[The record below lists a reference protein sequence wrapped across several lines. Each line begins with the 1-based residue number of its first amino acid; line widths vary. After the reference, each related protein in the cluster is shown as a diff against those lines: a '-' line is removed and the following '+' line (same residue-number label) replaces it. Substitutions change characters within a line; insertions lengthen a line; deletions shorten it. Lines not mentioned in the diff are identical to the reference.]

1 MSKQKKIPQRKCI
14 VCGNLYDKNDLL
26 RVVNNKEVGVVIDE
40 SGKLNGRGAYIC
52 KNKECLSSVRNS
64 NKLNR
69 AFKQKIDDKLYEE
82 LEAYVENWGEKMAD
96 KIRVYELAKEHD
108 MPAKEMVEL
117 LNKEFGLNIKSHMSN
132 VKGDD
137 LEIIKEYFKEEK
149 NQKEDKK
156 TTDKKDQKTKGN
168 NKTNKNNANKK
179 ENMKA
184 KVKNDKLDDL
194 DEYDDDESQIGSKV
208 KFNKSNKNKQS
219 KSKKSKYD
227 NDDNDFNFEKRN
239 KKNRKKKNKKSKGP
253 RANDKAGNVDEK
265 KNSKIEIPEII
276 NVGAFAE
283 KIGENANAV
292 IGKLIQLGVMAG
304 LNDPIEFEQ
313 AELIAIDFGKE
324 ITLEQEYS
332 AIEEQAVDLDYEDK
346 EEDLIARAPVV
357 SVMGHVDHG
366 KTSILDAIRN
376 THVTTGEAG
385 GITQHIGAYSVDLD
399 GRKITFLDTPGHE
412 AFTEM
417 RLRGAQSTDI
427 AILVVAADDGVM
439 PQTIEAINHA
449 KAADIPIVVAVN
461 KVDKEQ
467 SDPNRVKQELMEHGL
482 VSEDWGGD
490 TITVDVSA
498 KTGQG
503 IDDLLEMV
511 LLVAEMKELKAN
523 PNRDAVGLIIEAQLD
538 KARGPVATVLV
549 QKGTLHEYDYVLTGS
564 SSGRIRAMFDSKGQA
579 IKEAG
584 PSIPVQIL
592 GLSEV
597 AEAGDK
603 LFAVEDEKTARNY
616 AARAEEQKREERLM
630 SKGASLEDVS
640 SEANEGELKELNII
654 VKTDV
659 RGTVDAVSQSLIK
672 LSNDEVKVNVIAGA
686 VGGITESDV
695 LLAQASNAIII
706 GFNVRPTQGAMER
719 SKDNN
724 IEIRTYSV
732 IYEAI
737 EEVEKA
743 IKGMLDP
750 EFVEEVLGRAE
761 VRDTFKVPSVGT
773 IAGVMVTNGS
783 VPRRAKIRLLR
794 DNVVIF
800 DGDISSMKRFK
811 DDTKELANGYEG
823 GIGLNRFNDI
833 KVGDVMEAYE
843 IIEKERV

>member
-1 MSKQKKIPQRKCI
+1 MKKQKKIPQRKCI

-149 NQKEDKK
+149 NQKEEKK
-156 TTDKKDQKTKGN
+156 TSEKKDQKTKEN
-168 NKTNKNNANKK
+168 NKTNNKNANKK
-179 ENMKA
+179 ESMKA

-219 KSKKSKYD
+219 KSKKSNYD
-227 NDDNDFNFEKRN
+227 NDDNDINFEKRN

-253 RANDKAGNVDEK
+253 RANDKAGNVDDN

-346 EEDLIARAPVV
+346 EEDLIPRAPVV

-417 RLRGAQSTDI
+417 RMRGAQSTDI

-439 PQTIEAINHA
+439 PQTVEAINHA

-467 SDPNRVKQELMEHGL
+467 SDPNRVKQELMEYGL

-640 SEANEGELKELNII
+640 SEANDGELKELNII

-737 EEVEKA
+737 EDVESA

-773 IAGVMVTNGS
+773 IAGVMVTSGS

-811 DDTKELANGYEG
+811 DDAKELSNGYEG

>member
-1 MSKQKKIPQRKCI
+1 MSKHKKIPQRKCI

-52 KNKECLSSVRNS
+52 KNKDCLSSVRNS

-108 MPAKEMVEL
+108 MPAKKMVEL

-149 NQKEDKK
+149 NQKEEKK
-156 TTDKKDQKTKGN
+156 TSEKKDQKTKEN
-168 NKTNKNNANKK
+168 NKTNNKNANKK

-184 KVKNDKLDDL
+184 KVKNDKLRDL

-219 KSKKSKYD
+219 KSKKSNYD

-253 RANDKAGNVDEK
+253 RANDKAGNLDEK

-346 EEDLIARAPVV
+346 EEDLIPRAPVV

-417 RLRGAQSTDI
+417 RMRGAQSTDI

-439 PQTIEAINHA
+439 PQTVEAINHA

-773 IAGVMVTNGS
+773 IAGVMVTSGS

-811 DDTKELANGYEG
+811 DDAKELANGYEG

>member
-1 MSKQKKIPQRKCI
+1 
-14 VCGNLYDKNDLL
+14 
-26 RVVNNKEVGVVIDE
+26 
-40 SGKLNGRGAYIC
+40 
-52 KNKECLSSVRNS
+52 
-64 NKLNR
+64 
-69 AFKQKIDDKLYEE
+69 
-82 LEAYVENWGEKMAD
+82 MAD
-96 KIRVYELAKEHD
+96 KMRVYELAKKHN
-108 MPAKEMVEL
+108 MPAKEMVEF
-117 LNKEFGLNIKSHMSN
+117 LNDEFGLAIKSHMSN
-132 VKGDD
+132 VSGDD
-137 LEIIKEYFKEEK
+137 LILINEYFE
-149 NQKEDKK
+149 EDKK
-156 TTDKKDQKTKGN
+156 EKTDKKN
-168 NKTNKNNANKK
+168 NTEKNNQKKVEENSLDKKPNMSKHSQIRNNDIDDLYDDENVAKK
-179 ENMKA
+179 E
-184 KVKNDKLDDL
+184 
-194 DEYDDDESQIGSKV
+194 
-208 KFNKSNKNKQS
+208 KFSKSNKS
-219 KSKKSKYD
+219 KSQKKSDQAKSY
-227 NDDNDFNFEKRN
+227 NNEDFVANKT

-253 RANDKAGNVDEK
+253 KANNQATNTKEEA
-265 KNSKIEIPEII
+265 NSKIEIPEVI

-283 KIGENANAV
+283 KIGENPNVV

-304 LNDPIEFEQ
+304 LNDPIEFDQ

-332 AIEEQAVDLDYEDK
+332 AIEEQSLDLDYEDND
-346 EEDLIARAPVV
+346 EDLITRAPVV

-366 KTSILDAIRN
+366 KTSILDSIRD
-376 THVTTGEAG
+376 THVTRGEAG

-399 GRKITFLDTPGHE
+399 GRMITFLDTPGHE

-417 RLRGAQSTDI
+417 RMRGAQSTDI

-439 PQTIEAINHA
+439 PQTVEAINHA

-461 KVDKEQ
+461 KVDKETA
-467 SDPNRVKQELMEHGL
+467 DPNRVKQELMQYGL
-482 VSEDWGGD
+482 VAEDWGGD

-498 KTGQG
+498 KTGHN
-503 IDDLLEMV
+503 IDELLEMV

-523 PNRDAVGLIIEAQLD
+523 PNRAAVGLIIEAQLD

-549 QKGTLHEYDYVLTGS
+549 QKGTLHEGDNVLTGS
-564 SSGRIRAMFDSKGQA
+564 ASGRIRAMFNSKGEA

-592 GLSEV
+592 GLSDV

-603 LFAVEDEKTARNY
+603 LFAVEDEKTARAY
-616 AARAEEQKREERLM
+616 AEKAEEQKREERLM
-630 SKGASLEDVS
+630 AKGASLEDLS
-640 SEANEGELKELNII
+640 GEASEGELKDLNII

-672 LSNDEVKVNVIAGA
+672 LSNEEVKVSVVAGA

-719 SKDNN
+719 AKDNN

-737 EEVEKA
+737 EDVEKA

-761 VRDTFKVPSVGT
+761 VRDTFRVPSVGT

-783 VPRRAKIRLLR
+783 IPRSAKIRLLR
-794 DNVVIF
+794 DNIVIF
-800 DGDISSMKRFK
+800 DGDITSMKRFK
-811 DDTKELANGYEG
+811 DDAKELASGYEG

-833 KVGDVMEAYE
+833 KVGDEMEAYQ
-843 IIEKERV
+843 IVEKERE

>member
-1 MSKQKKIPQRKCI
+1 
-14 VCGNLYDKNDLL
+14 
-26 RVVNNKEVGVVIDE
+26 
-40 SGKLNGRGAYIC
+40 
-52 KNKECLSSVRNS
+52 
-64 NKLNR
+64 
-69 AFKQKIDDKLYEE
+69 
-82 LEAYVENWGEKMAD
+82 MAD
-96 KIRVYELAKEHD
+96 KIRVYELAKEQG
-108 MPAKEMVEL
+108 MPAKKMVEL
-117 LNKEFGLNIKSHMSN
+117 LNEEFGLGIKSHMSS
-132 VKGDD
+132 VSGDD
-137 LEIIKEYFKEEK
+137 LELIKEFFTESSNDDKK
-149 NQKEDKK
+149 TNQKEQKK
-156 TTDKKDQKTKGN
+156 EQSNKETQKEQKASMKKN
-168 NKTNKNNANKK
+168 NKVNYD
-179 ENMKA
+179 EM
-184 KVKNDKLDDL
+184 DD
-194 DEYDDDESQIGSKV
+194 YDDDESMHGSKQ
-208 KFNKSNKNKQS
+208 KIGKSNKVKNKA
-219 KSKKSKYD
+219 KSKKNFD
-227 NDDNDFNFEKRN
+227 NDDNEDFNPN
-239 KKNRKKKNKKSKGP
+239 KSNKNRKKKNRKSKSNK
-253 RANDKAGNVDEK
+253 ANNQPAKENNENG
-265 KNSKIEIPEII
+265 KIEIPE
-276 NVGAFAE
+276 VVTVSAFAE
-283 KIGENANAV
+283 KIGENSNAV

-304 LNDPIEFEQ
+304 LNDTIEFEQ
-313 AELIAIDFGKE
+313 AELIAMDFGKE
-324 ITLEQEYS
+324 ISLEQEFS
-332 AIEEQAVDLDYEDK
+332 AIEEQEIDLDYEDN
-346 EEDLIARAPVV
+346 EEDLITRAPVV

-366 KTSILDAIRN
+366 KTSILDAIKN
-376 THVTTGEAG
+376 TRVTSGEAG
-385 GITQHIGAYSVDLD
+385 GITQHIGAYSVDLN
-399 GRKITFLDTPGHE
+399 GRAITFLDTPGHE

-417 RLRGAQSTDI
+417 RMRGAQSTDI

-439 PQTIEAINHA
+439 PQTVEAINHA
-449 KAADIPIVVAVN
+449 KAAEIPIVVAVN

-467 SDPNRVKQELMEHGL
+467 SDPNRVKQELMEYGL

-503 IDDLLEMV
+503 IEELLEMV
-511 LLVAEMKELKAN
+511 LLVAEMRELKAN

-549 QKGTLHEYDYVLTGS
+549 QKGTLHEGDNVLTGS
-564 SSGRIRAMFDSKGQA
+564 ASGRIRAMFDSKGNA
-579 IKEAG
+579 IKQAG
-584 PSIPVQIL
+584 PSVPVQIL
-592 GLSEV
+592 GLSDV

-603 LFAVEDEKTARNY
+603 LFAVEDEKTARAY

-630 SKGASLEDVS
+630 AKGASLEDLS
-640 SEANEGELKELNII
+640 GEAAEGELKELNVI

-659 RGTVDAVSQSLIK
+659 RGTVDAVSQSLLK
-672 LSNDEVKVNVIAGA
+672 LSNEEVKVSVVAGA

-719 SKDNN
+719 AKDNN

-737 EEVEKA
+737 EDVENA

-773 IAGVMVTNGS
+773 IAGVMVTSGS

-811 DDTKELANGYEG
+811 DDAKELANGYEG

-843 IIEKERV
+843 VVEKERD

>member
-1 MSKQKKIPQRKCI
+1 
-14 VCGNLYDKNDLL
+14 
-26 RVVNNKEVGVVIDE
+26 
-40 SGKLNGRGAYIC
+40 
-52 KNKECLSSVRNS
+52 
-64 NKLNR
+64 
-69 AFKQKIDDKLYEE
+69 
-82 LEAYVENWGEKMAD
+82 MAD
-96 KIRVYELAKEHD
+96 KMRVYELAKKHN
-108 MPAKEMVEL
+108 MPAKEMVEF
-117 LNKEFGLNIKSHMSN
+117 LNDEFGLAIKSHMSN
-132 VKGDD
+132 VSGDD
-137 LEIIKEYFKEEK
+137 LILINEYFE
-149 NQKEDKK
+149 EDKK
-156 TTDKKDQKTKGN
+156 EKTDKKNNTK
-168 NKTNKNNANKK
+168 KNNQKKVEENSLDKKPNMSKHSQIRNNDIDDLYDDENVAKK
-179 ENMKA
+179 E
-184 KVKNDKLDDL
+184 
-194 DEYDDDESQIGSKV
+194 
-208 KFNKSNKNKQS
+208 KFSKSNKNKSQ
-219 KSKKSKYD
+219 KKSDQAKSY
-227 NDDNDFNFEKRN
+227 NNEDFVANKT

-253 RANDKAGNVDEK
+253 KANNQAANNKEEA
-265 KNSKIEIPEII
+265 NSKIEIPEVI

-283 KIGENANAV
+283 KIGENPNVV

-304 LNDPIEFEQ
+304 LNDPIEFDQ

-332 AIEEQAVDLDYEDK
+332 AIEEQSLDLDYEDND
-346 EEDLIARAPVV
+346 EDLITRAPVV

-366 KTSILDAIRN
+366 KTSILDSIRD
-376 THVTTGEAG
+376 THVTRGEAG

-399 GRKITFLDTPGHE
+399 GRMITFLDTPGHE

-417 RLRGAQSTDI
+417 RMRGAQSTDI

-439 PQTIEAINHA
+439 PQTVEAINHA

-461 KVDKEQ
+461 KVDKETA
-467 SDPNRVKQELMEHGL
+467 DPNRVKQELMQYGL
-482 VSEDWGGD
+482 VAEDWGGD

-498 KTGQG
+498 KTGQN
-503 IDDLLEMV
+503 IDELLEMV

-523 PNRDAVGLIIEAQLD
+523 PNRAAVGLIIEAQLD

-549 QKGTLHEYDYVLTGS
+549 QKGTLHEGDNVLTGS
-564 SSGRIRAMFDSKGQA
+564 ASGRIRAMFNSKGEA

-592 GLSEV
+592 GLSDV

-603 LFAVEDEKTARNY
+603 LFAVEDEKTARAY
-616 AARAEEQKREERLM
+616 AEKAEEQKREERLM
-630 SKGASLEDVS
+630 AKGASLEDLS
-640 SEANEGELKELNII
+640 GEASEGELKDLNII

-672 LSNDEVKVNVIAGA
+672 LSNEEVKVSVVAGA

-719 SKDNN
+719 AKDNN

-737 EEVEKA
+737 EDVEKA

-761 VRDTFKVPSVGT
+761 VRDTFRVPSVGT

-783 VPRRAKIRLLR
+783 IPRSTKIRLLR
-794 DNVVIF
+794 DNIVIF
-800 DGDISSMKRFK
+800 DGDITSMKRFK
-811 DDTKELANGYEG
+811 DDAKELASGYEG

-833 KVGDVMEAYE
+833 KVGDEMEAYQ
-843 IIEKERV
+843 IVEKERE

>member
-1 MSKQKKIPQRKCI
+1 
-14 VCGNLYDKNDLL
+14 
-26 RVVNNKEVGVVIDE
+26 
-40 SGKLNGRGAYIC
+40 
-52 KNKECLSSVRNS
+52 
-64 NKLNR
+64 
-69 AFKQKIDDKLYEE
+69 
-82 LEAYVENWGEKMAD
+82 MAD
-96 KIRVYELAKEHD
+96 KIRVYELAKEQG
-108 MPAKEMVEL
+108 MPAKKMVEL
-117 LNKEFGLNIKSHMSN
+117 LNEEFGLGIKSHMSS
-132 VKGDD
+132 VSGDD
-137 LEIIKEYFKEEK
+137 LELINEYFNESS
-149 NQKEDKK
+149 NEDKK
-156 TTDKKDQKTKGN
+156 EQTKE
-168 NKTNKNNANKK
+168 KTNKKTQK
-179 ENMKA
+179 EQKSNMK
-184 KVKNDKLDDL
+184 KNNNINYDQMDD
-194 DEYDDDESQIGSKV
+194 YDDDESMHGSKQ
-208 KFNKSNKNKQS
+208 KIGKSNKIKNQNKT
-219 KSKKSKYD
+219 KSKKNFD
-227 NDDNDFNFEKRN
+227 NDDNEDFNPN
-239 KKNRKKKNKKSKGP
+239 KPNKNRKKKNRKSKSNK
-253 RANDKAGNVDEK
+253 ANNQPAKESNENG
-265 KNSKIEIPEII
+265 KIEIPE
-276 NVGAFAE
+276 VVTVSAFAD
-283 KIGENANAV
+283 KIGENSNAV

-304 LNDPIEFEQ
+304 LNDTIEFEQ
-313 AELIAIDFGKE
+313 AELIAMDFGKE
-324 ITLEQEYS
+324 ITLEQEFS
-332 AIEEQAVDLDYEDK
+332 AIEEQEIDLDYEDN
-346 EEDLIARAPVV
+346 EEDLVTRAPVV

-366 KTSILDAIRN
+366 KTSILDAIKN
-376 THVTTGEAG
+376 TRVTSGEAG

-399 GRKITFLDTPGHE
+399 GRAITFLDTPGHE

-417 RLRGAQSTDI
+417 RMRGAQSTDI

-439 PQTIEAINHA
+439 PQTVEAINHA

-467 SDPNRVKQELMEHGL
+467 SDPNRVKQELMEYGL

-503 IDDLLEMV
+503 IEELLEMV
-511 LLVAEMKELKAN
+511 LLVAEMRELKAN

-549 QKGTLHEYDYVLTGS
+549 QKGTLHEGDNVLTGS
-564 SSGRIRAMFDSKGQA
+564 ASGRIRAMFDSKGNA

-584 PSIPVQIL
+584 PSVPVQIL
-592 GLSEV
+592 GLSDV

-603 LFAVEDEKTARNY
+603 LFAVEDEKIARAY
-616 AARAEEQKREERLM
+616 ASRAEEQKREERLM
-630 SKGASLEDVS
+630 AKGASLEDLS
-640 SEANEGELKELNII
+640 GEAAEGELKELNVI

-659 RGTVDAVSQSLIK
+659 KGTVDAVSQSLLK
-672 LSNDEVKVNVIAGA
+672 LSNEEVKVSVVAGA

-719 SKDNN
+719 AKDNG

-737 EEVEKA
+737 EDVESA

-773 IAGVMVTNGS
+773 IAGVMVTSGS
-783 VPRRAKIRLLR
+783 VPRRAKVRLLR

-811 DDTKELANGYEG
+811 DDAKELANGYEG

-833 KVGDVMEAYE
+833 KVGDIMEAYE
-843 IIEKERV
+843 VVEKERD

>member
-1 MSKQKKIPQRKCI
+1 
-14 VCGNLYDKNDLL
+14 
-26 RVVNNKEVGVVIDE
+26 
-40 SGKLNGRGAYIC
+40 
-52 KNKECLSSVRNS
+52 
-64 NKLNR
+64 
-69 AFKQKIDDKLYEE
+69 
-82 LEAYVENWGEKMAD
+82 MAD
-96 KIRVYELAKEHD
+96 KIRVYELAKEQG

-117 LNKEFGLNIKSHMSN
+117 LNNEFGLGIKSHMSN
-132 VKGDD
+132 VSGDD
-137 LEIIKEYFKEEK
+137 LELIKEYFKEDSNQEK
-149 NQKEDKK
+149 TEDSKEKPKEDRKKDRETKNNKKSNK
-156 TTDKKDQKTKGN
+156 TTDKKS
-168 NKTNKNNANKK
+168 
-179 ENMKA
+179 NMKNINTSN
-184 KVKNDKLDDL
+184 NDQYDEM
-194 DEYDDDESQIGSKV
+194 DEYDDDESMHGSKQ
-208 KFNKSNKNKQS
+208 KIGKSNKSKNQNKS
-219 KSKKSKYD
+219 KSKKNFD
-227 NDDNDFNFEKRN
+227 NDDNDDFELN
-239 KKNRKKKNKKSKGP
+239 KPNKNRKKKNRKSKS
-253 RANDKAGNVDEK
+253 NKASNQQAKENETSG
-265 KNSKIEIPEII
+265 KIEIPEVI

-283 KIGENANAV
+283 KIGENSNAV

-313 AELIAIDFGKE
+313 AELIAMDFGKE

-332 AIEEQAVDLDYEDK
+332 AIEEQAIDLDYEDN
-346 EEDLIARAPVV
+346 EEDLITRAPVV

-366 KTSILDAIRN
+366 KTSILDAIKN
-376 THVTTGEAG
+376 TRVTSGEAG

-399 GRKITFLDTPGHE
+399 GRPITFLDTPGHE

-417 RLRGAQSTDI
+417 RMRGAQSTDI

-439 PQTIEAINHA
+439 PQTVEAINHA
-449 KAADIPIVVAVN
+449 RAAEIPIVVAVN

-490 TITVDVSA
+490 TIKVDVSA

-503 IDDLLEMV
+503 IEDLLEMV
-511 LLVAEMKELKAN
+511 LLVAEMRELKAN

-549 QKGTLHEYDYVLTGS
+549 QKGTLHESDYVLTGS
-564 SSGRIRAMFDSKGQA
+564 ASGRIRAMFDSKGNS

-584 PSIPVQIL
+584 PSVPVQIL
-592 GLSEV
+592 GLSDV

-603 LFAVEDEKTARNY
+603 LFAVEDEKTARAY
-616 AARAEEQKREERLM
+616 AERAEEQKREERLM
-630 SKGASLEDVS
+630 AKGASLEDIS
-640 SEANEGELKELNII
+640 GDAAEGELKDLNII

-659 RGTVDAVSQSLIK
+659 KGTVDAMSQSLLK
-672 LSNDEVKVNVIAGA
+672 LSNEEVKVSVVAGA

-719 SKDNN
+719 AKDNG

-737 EEVEKA
+737 EDVEKA

-750 EFVEEVLGRAE
+750 EFVEEILGRAE
-761 VRDTFKVPSVGT
+761 VRDTFRVPSVGT
-773 IAGVMVTNGS
+773 IAGVMVTSGS

-811 DDTKELANGYEG
+811 DDAKELANGYEG

-843 IIEKERV
+843 VVEKERE

>member
-108 MPAKEMVEL
+108 MPAKKMVEL

-149 NQKEDKK
+149 NQKEEKK
-156 TTDKKDQKTKGN
+156 TPEKKDQKTKGN

-184 KVKNDKLDDL
+184 KVKNDKLEDL

-208 KFNKSNKNKQS
+208 KFNKSNKSKQG
-219 KSKKSKYD
+219 KSKKSNYD

-253 RANDKAGNVDEK
+253 RANDKAGNLDEK

-346 EEDLIARAPVV
+346 EEDLIPRAPVV

-417 RLRGAQSTDI
+417 RMRGAQSTDI

-773 IAGVMVTNGS
+773 IAGVMVTSGS

-811 DDTKELANGYEG
+811 DDAKELANGYEG

>member
-1 MSKQKKIPQRKCI
+1 
-14 VCGNLYDKNDLL
+14 
-26 RVVNNKEVGVVIDE
+26 
-40 SGKLNGRGAYIC
+40 
-52 KNKECLSSVRNS
+52 
-64 NKLNR
+64 
-69 AFKQKIDDKLYEE
+69 
-82 LEAYVENWGEKMAD
+82 MAD
-96 KIRVYELAKEHD
+96 KIRVYELAKEQG
-108 MPAKEMVEL
+108 MPAKKMVEL
-117 LNKEFGLNIKSHMSN
+117 LNEEFGLGIKSHMSS
-132 VKGDD
+132 VSGDD
-137 LEIIKEYFKEEK
+137 LELINEYFNESS
-149 NQKEDKK
+149 NEDKK
-156 TTDKKDQKTKGN
+156 EQTKE
-168 NKTNKNNANKK
+168 KTNKETQKEQSNNKK
-179 ENMKA
+179 SNMK
-184 KVKNDKLDDL
+184 KNNNINYDQMDD
-194 DEYDDDESQIGSKV
+194 YDDDESMHGSKQ
-208 KFNKSNKNKQS
+208 KIGKSNKIKNQNKT
-219 KSKKSKYD
+219 KSKKNFD
-227 NDDNDFNFEKRN
+227 NDDNEDFNPN
-239 KKNRKKKNKKSKGP
+239 KPNKNRKKKNRKSKSNK
-253 RANDKAGNVDEK
+253 ANNQPAKESNENG
-265 KNSKIEIPEII
+265 KIEIPE
-276 NVGAFAE
+276 VVTVSAFAD
-283 KIGENANAV
+283 KIRENSNAV

-304 LNDPIEFEQ
+304 LNDTIEFEQ
-313 AELIAIDFGKE
+313 AELIAMDFGKE
-324 ITLEQEYS
+324 ITLEQEFS
-332 AIEEQAVDLDYEDK
+332 AIEEQEIDLDYEDS
-346 EEDLIARAPVV
+346 EEDLITRAPVV

-366 KTSILDAIRN
+366 KTSILDAIKN
-376 THVTTGEAG
+376 TRVTSGEAG

-399 GRKITFLDTPGHE
+399 GRAITFLDTPGHE

-417 RLRGAQSTDI
+417 RMRGAQSTDI

-439 PQTIEAINHA
+439 PQTVEAINHA

-467 SDPNRVKQELMEHGL
+467 SDPNRVKQELMEYGL

-503 IDDLLEMV
+503 IEELLEMV
-511 LLVAEMKELKAN
+511 LLVAEMRELKAN

-549 QKGTLHEYDYVLTGS
+549 QKGTLHEGDNVLTGS
-564 SSGRIRAMFDSKGQA
+564 ASGRIRAMFDSKGNA

-584 PSIPVQIL
+584 PSVPVQIL
-592 GLSEV
+592 GLSDV

-603 LFAVEDEKTARNY
+603 LFAVEDEKIARAY
-616 AARAEEQKREERLM
+616 ASRAEEQKREERLM
-630 SKGASLEDVS
+630 AKGASLEDLS
-640 SEANEGELKELNII
+640 GEAAEGELKELNVI

-659 RGTVDAVSQSLIK
+659 KGTVDAVSQSLLK
-672 LSNDEVKVNVIAGA
+672 LSNEEVKVSVVAGA

-719 SKDNN
+719 AKDNG

-737 EEVEKA
+737 EDVESA

-773 IAGVMVTNGS
+773 IAGVMVTSGS
-783 VPRRAKIRLLR
+783 VPRRAKVRLLR

-811 DDTKELANGYEG
+811 DDAKELANGYEG

-843 IIEKERV
+843 VVEKERD

>member
-1 MSKQKKIPQRKCI
+1 
-14 VCGNLYDKNDLL
+14 
-26 RVVNNKEVGVVIDE
+26 
-40 SGKLNGRGAYIC
+40 
-52 KNKECLSSVRNS
+52 
-64 NKLNR
+64 
-69 AFKQKIDDKLYEE
+69 
-82 LEAYVENWGEKMAD
+82 MAD
-96 KIRVYELAKEHD
+96 KMRVYELAKKHN
-108 MPAKEMVEL
+108 MPAKEMVKF
-117 LNKEFGLNIKSHMSN
+117 LNDEFGLAIKSHMSN
-132 VKGDD
+132 VSGDD
-137 LEIIKEYFKEEK
+137 LILINEYFE
-149 NQKEDKK
+149 EDKK
-156 TTDKKDQKTKGN
+156 EKTDKKN
-168 NKTNKNNANKK
+168 NTEKNNQKK
-179 ENMKA
+179 VEENSLDKKPNMSK
-184 KVKNDKLDDL
+184 KSQRRNNDIDDL
-194 DEYDDDESQIGSKV
+194 YDDDNVAKKE
-208 KFNKSNKNKQS
+208 KFSKSNKNKSQ
-219 KSKKSKYD
+219 KKSDQNKSY
-227 NDDNDFNFEKRN
+227 NKEDFVANKS

-253 RANDKAGNVDEK
+253 KANNQAANTKEE
-265 KNSKIEIPEII
+265 NSKIEIPEVI

-283 KIGENANAV
+283 KIGENPNAV

-304 LNDPIEFEQ
+304 LNDPIEFDQ

-332 AIEEQAVDLDYEDK
+332 AIEEQSLDLDYEDND
-346 EEDLIARAPVV
+346 EDLITRAPVV

-366 KTSILDAIRN
+366 KTSILDAIRD
-376 THVTTGEAG
+376 THVTRGEAG

-399 GRKITFLDTPGHE
+399 GRMITFLDTPGHE

-417 RLRGAQSTDI
+417 RMRGAQSTDI

-439 PQTIEAINHA
+439 PQTVEAINHA

-461 KVDKEQ
+461 KVDKETA
-467 SDPNRVKQELMEHGL
+467 DPNRVKQELMQYGL
-482 VSEDWGGD
+482 VAEDWGGD

-498 KTGQG
+498 KTGHN
-503 IDDLLEMV
+503 IDELLEMV

-549 QKGTLHEYDYVLTGS
+549 QKGTLHEGDNVLTGS
-564 SSGRIRAMFDSKGQA
+564 ASGRIRAMFNSKGEA

-592 GLSEV
+592 GLSDV

-603 LFAVEDEKTARNY
+603 LFAVEDEKTARAY
-616 AARAEEQKREERLM
+616 AQKAEEQKREERLM
-630 SKGASLEDVS
+630 AKGASLEDLS
-640 SEANEGELKELNII
+640 GEASEGELKDLNII

-672 LSNDEVKVNVIAGA
+672 LSNEEVKVSVVAGA

-706 GFNVRPTQGAMER
+706 GFNVRPTQGAIER
-719 SKDNN
+719 AKDNN

-737 EEVEKA
+737 EDVEKA

-773 IAGVMVTNGS
+773 IAGVMVTNGTI
-783 VPRRAKIRLLR
+783 PRSAKIRLLR
-794 DNVVIF
+794 DNIVIF
-800 DGDISSMKRFK
+800 DGDITSMKRFK
-811 DDTKELANGYEG
+811 DDAKELASGYEG

-833 KVGDVMEAYE
+833 KVGDEMEAYQ
-843 IIEKERV
+843 IVEKERE